1 MDVVS
6 PPRITR
12 AYVETSFGQVHYR
25 RLGGGGDP
33 LLLLLHQTA
42 SSSRMFERLMPL
54 LRRGGWSSVAMDTP
68 GFGESDPPP
77 RYFSVHDYAASVVEF
92 AERLGARGPLT
103 LLGHHTG
110 AAVAVEV
117 AASWPARVSK
127 LVLVGVPLFLSADAR
142 RKRWEERGVQAIIP
156 APDAEHLL
164 RVWKGLE
171 ALSPDTDVSLRHR
184 ELVDAL
190 KAPRYDQAYR
200 AVLLEYDCE
209 ARLRLVACPT
219 LIVAGTREPLF
230 GSQEAAARFVPRS
243 TLAIV
248 QGGGTFMLDE
258 RTEQVAQIVLGFL
271 GVPADGGPAP
281 DRP

>member
-1 MDVVS
+1 
-6 PPRITR
+6 
-12 AYVETSFGQVHYR
+12 
-25 RLGGGGDP
+25 
-33 LLLLLHQTA
+33 
-42 SSSRMFERLMPL
+42 
-54 LRRGGWSSVAMDTP
+54 MDTL

-77 RYFSVHDYAASVVEF
+77 RYFSVHDYAATVIEF
-92 AERLGARGPLT
+92 ADRLGVRGPLT

-127 LVLVGVPLFLSADAR
+127 LVLVGVPLFMSADAR
-142 RKRWEERGVQAIIP
+142 RKRWEERGVEPIVP
-156 APDAEHLL
+156 TPDAEHVL
-164 RVWKGLE
+164 RVWRGLE
-171 ALSPDTDVSLRHR
+171 ALSPDADVSLRHR

-200 AVLLEYDCE
+200 AVLLEYDCD
-209 ARLRLVACPT
+209 ARLRLVGCPT

-258 RTEQVAQIVLGFL
+258 RTEQVAQLVLRFL
-271 GVPADGGPAP
+271 GVPSGEGPAP